1 MGILERLGAIE
12 GGVLGKLLLPT
23 VIGPGDGLGLRL
35 GESDDTI
42 VGNALGCEL
51 GERLGTVDGTILGT
65 TEGISVG
72 IELGVLLGMQLGMV
86 EGRPLGWRLRFTEG
100 VNVGFV
106 LWRKVDGFMLG
117 NSLLNREG
125 TVLVLR

>member
-35 GESDDTI
+35 GESDGTI
-42 VGNALGCEL
+42 MGNALGCEL
-51 GERLGTVDGTILGT
+51 GERLGTVDGKIL
-65 TEGISVG
+65 G

-86 EGRPLGWRLRFTEG
+86 EGRPLGWRLGFTEA
-100 VNVGFV
+100 VDVGFV
-106 LWRKVDGFMLG
+106 LGRKVDGFMLG
-117 NSLLNREG
+117 NSLLNGEG
-125 TVLVLR
+125 AALVLG